1 MLSPPETDRWLRRH
15 LPLAG
20 GALALLLLFP
30 ILLWML
36 GPSLPPPIPLEHV
49 TAFHTAVEVFAVIV
63 AVMVFAVG
71 YHVLDRRRVAAS
83 LILACGFLG
92 VAILDFLHLMT
103 YPALPDFITPNSS
116 QQTLYFWLAARL
128 FAAIALLL
136 YVALPTFIQHQTPS
150 RAAYLAG
157 TLILVTVLAWIGL
170 WHVDQLPALF
180 RTGEGLTPSKIAV
193 EGVVVALHAATLLVL
208 LIKRELLARP
218 GMPLVAGALVIS
230 VAGEV
235 FFMLYQNLNDGFFVL
250 GHVYKVLA
258 YLLIYQ
264 GMFMASVRAPMENL
278 KAAHKAIEAREQ
290 RYQQL
295 IETAPDGVL
304 VTDTQGRIQMA
315 NRNIERLFGYPRE
328 HLIGQPVE
336 LLVPERHRERHRQQ
350 REHHPERIS
359 ARTMG
364 QVPHL
369 RGRRID
375 GSEFPVDISLNA
387 FEDQNGRRITAFVHD
402 TTERHRREA
411 RIQHQATHDS
421 LTGLPN
427 RWLLHDRL
435 GQAIANAERSGG
447 QLAVMLLDLDNFKMV
462 NDTFGHHEGDQ
473 LLKQVTRRLDE
484 ALHGEV
490 TLGRFGGDEFMI
502 LVEDLEST
510 RDIGPVA
517 QRILEVFETPFHTEL
532 ARQISS
538 SGSLGIALFP
548 RDASDERSLLR
559 YADMAMYQAKR
570 AGRNTFA
577 FFSEE
582 LDRQVHAEQRLQER
596 LKRALEQNEL
606 ELHYQPQ
613 LDIHDDRMIGVEAL
627 LRWTD
632 SELGAVSPARFIPS
646 AEDNGLMLPL
656 GDWVFDTACRQLAA
670 WVTEGIELPLS
681 VNLSALQFRQTDLI
695 DRLQQVL
702 DTTGA
707 PPHLLELEITETVAM
722 ADVDLA
728 RQQLAGLRRLGIR
741 VALDDFGTGYSSLAY
756 LKDLPIDKLK
766 IDRSFVRDIGG
777 KAARG
782 SDEEMIL
789 RAIIHLGHSL
799 RLQLTAEGVET
810 QAQLAFLREAG
821 CDAYQGWLHSQA
833 MPAAA
838 LAREF
843 SMARPN
849 ATPAEGGE
857 ASQ

>member
-1 MLSPPETDRWLRRH
+1 MAPQADQWLRRH
-15 LPLAG
+15 LPLAAV
-20 GALALLLLFP
+20 ALALLLLFP
-30 ILLWML
+30 ILLWMI
-36 GPSLPPPIPLEHV
+36 GAPLPALIPLEHV
-49 TAFHTAVEVFAVIV
+49 TAFHTAVEIFAVIV

-71 YHVLDRRRVAAS
+71 YHVMDRRRVAAS

-92 VAILDFLHLMT
+92 VALLDFLHLMT
-103 YPALPDFITPNSS
+103 YPAMPDFLNPNSS

-128 FAAIALLL
+128 FAAVALLL
-136 YVALPTFIQHQTPS
+136 YVTLPTFMQHRGPS
-150 RAAYLAG
+150 RTAYLAG
-157 TLILVTVLAWIGL
+157 TLVLVAALAWIGL
-170 WHVDQLPALF
+170 WHADRLPALF
-180 RTGEGLTPSKIAV
+180 RIGEGLTPLKIAV
-193 EGVVVALHAATLLVL
+193 EGVVVALHVATLLVL
-208 LIKRELLARP
+208 LVKRELLARP

-230 VAGEV
+230 VASEV
-235 FFMLYQNLNDGFFVL
+235 FFMLYEDLNDGFFVL

-336 LLVPERHRERHRQQ
+336 LLIPERYRERHRQQ
-350 REHHPERIS
+350 REGHPERIS

-387 FEDQNGRRITAFVHD
+387 FEDQNGRRITAFVRD

-435 GQAIANAERSGG
+435 GQAIANADRNES

-473 LLKQVTRRLDE
+473 LLKQVARRLDE
-484 ALHGEV
+484 TLHGEV

-510 RDIGPVA
+510 RDIGPLA
-517 QRILEVFETPFHTEL
+517 QRILAIFEGPFHTEL

-538 SGSLGIALFP
+538 TGSLGIALFP
-548 RDASDERSLLR
+548 RDATDERTLLR
-559 YADMAMYQAKR
+559 YADMAMYQAKKS
-570 AGRNTFA
+570 GRNTFA

-596 LKRALEQNEL
+596 LKLALEQNEL

-613 LDIHDDRMIGVEAL
+613 LDIHSDRVIGVEAL

-632 SELGAVSPARFIPS
+632 SELGEVSPARFIPS
-646 AEDNGLMLPL
+646 AEANGLMLPL

-670 WVTEGIELPLS
+670 WVDDGIEMPLS

-695 DRLQQVL
+695 DRLRRVL

-707 PPHLLELEITETVAM
+707 APHLLELEITETAAM

-728 RQQLAGLRRLGIR
+728 RQQLAGLRQLGIR

-756 LKDLPIDKLK
+756 LKALPIDKLK
-766 IDRSFVRDIGG
+766 IDRSFVQDIGG
-777 KAARG
+777 EVSSTA
-782 SDEEMIL
+782 DEEMIL
-789 RAIIHLGHSL
+789 RAIIHLGRSL

-810 QAQLAFLREAG
+810 REQLAFLRAAG

-833 MPAAA
+833 MPAAD
-838 LAREF
+838 LARTF
-843 SMARPN
+843 NAPRPTTN
-849 ATPAEGGE
+849 PAG
-857 ASQ
+857 